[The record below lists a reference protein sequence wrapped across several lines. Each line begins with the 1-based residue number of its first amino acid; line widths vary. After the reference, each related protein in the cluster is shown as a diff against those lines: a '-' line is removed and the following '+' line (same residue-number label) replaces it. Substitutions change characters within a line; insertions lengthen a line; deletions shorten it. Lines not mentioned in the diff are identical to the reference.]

1 MSDLRSV
8 LSVKQFAGIEW
19 IVVSLGSQG
28 AIAKHHDMFYRVT
41 IPKIETINP
50 VGSGDATIAGLAYG
64 IQQKLDDISTLKTGW
79 INYANF
85 KELFDQINVER
96 Y

>member
-1 MSDLRSV
+1 
-8 LSVKQFAGIEW
+8 
-19 IVVSLGSQG
+19 
-28 AIAKHHDMFYRVT
+28 MFYRVT

-64 IQQKLDDISTLKTGW
+64 IQQKLDDISILKTGW